1 MYTRIVRIVIS
12 SISLLQASI
21 AYQPIT
27 IMTAPL
33 GGTGCG
39 HRQVTESLLRGLAH
53 LEIPF
58 VYNPSRLNQVT
69 EIVIVLADPKALQ
82 QAIVLKKK
90 RKIKYLC
97 AGPNIM
103 TRADEHDG
111 ILASPEVD
119 ICIVP
124 SAWVATAYEEEMP
137 ALKGRIRSWFA
148 GVDALYWLCDK
159 AKIADNNVLI
169 YWKTESESFVHEIES
184 IARETGFNPIRL
196 RYGHHTAVQYKAVL
210 EQVSLAIFISLSE
223 SQGIALAEAWSMNV
237 PTLVWNSGKLHAHGR
252 IYSAV
257 SASPYL
263 TELTGRMWKSMPELR
278 YLLYRLS
285 DNFFAPRQWVIEHM
299 TDVVSTRMLLDLI
312 NQGVNESIF

>member
-1 MYTRIVRIVIS
+1 
-12 SISLLQASI
+12 
-21 AYQPIT
+21 
-27 IMTAPL
+27 MTAPV
-33 GGTGCG
+33 GKTGFG
-39 HRQVTESLLRGLAH
+39 HRQVTESLLRGLTH

-58 VYNPSRLNQVT
+58 VYNPSRLDQVT
-69 EIVIVLADPKALQ
+69 DIVIVLADPKALQ

-103 TRADEHDG
+103 TRADEHGG

-169 YWKTESESFVHEIES
+169 YWKTESESFVREIES
-184 IARETGFNPIRL
+184 IAREKGLNPIRL
-196 RYGHHTAVQYKAVL
+196 RYGYHTAAQYKAVL

-252 IYSAV
+252 VYSAV

-263 TELTGRMWKSMPELR
+263 TEWTGCMWETIPELH
-278 YLLYRLS
+278 YVLDRLS
-285 DNFFAPRQWVIEHM
+285 DNSFAPRQWVLEHM
-299 TDVVSTRMLLDLI
+299 TDSISARMLLDLI
-312 NQGVNESIF
+312 DQVVYASNP